1 MFSCKLEPKTIAIY
15 VCKVKLYSSNNQYI
29 CIWIFFN
36 LFLFTGYVTLI
47 KQAVIER
54 GKVEC
59 PTYSTATDDIQIMN
73 NHIPLP
79 LTSEFVQFSKRQLI
93 ERHRSR
99 FSV

>member
-1 MFSCKLEPKTIAIY
+1 M
-15 VCKVKLYSSNNQYI
+15 
-29 CIWIFFN
+29 
-36 LFLFTGYVTLI
+36 TLI

-54 GKVEC
+54 RKVEC

-99 FSV
+99 FSMQQIIDDVLSIDIELGISDDVLSIDTEYIKITLVHI